1 MVVKDQVG
9 LDQLV
14 MHVKWRRCGNHL
26 EKDGLEP
33 VDIFD
38 GLGCEGKQRVVIFEE
53 YVGCKTDGDCEDE
66 DDDEEVDV
74 VAPIF
79 VQVDVLSATDA
90 AFYEDDEDA
99 ATEFDE
105 EIGVR
110 PCVGRQ
116 YVWQV

>member
-26 EKDGLEP
+26 EKDGLET
-33 VDIFD
+33 VDVFD
-38 GLGCEGKQRVVIFEE
+38 GLGCEEKQRGVIFEE
-53 YVGCKTDGDCEDE
+53 YVGCKTDGACEDE

>member
-33 VDIFD
+33 VDVFD
-38 GLGCEGKQRVVIFEE
+38 GLGCEEKQRGVIFEE
-53 YVGCKTDGDCEDE
+53 YVGCKTDGACEDE

-116 YVWQV
+116 YVWQA

>member
-14 MHVKWRRCGNHL
+14 MHVKWRRCGDHL
-26 EKDGLEP
+26 EEDGLEP

-38 GLGCEGKQRVVIFEE
+38 GLDREEKQRGVVFEE
-53 YVGCKTDGDCEDE
+53 YVSCRTDGDCEDE
-66 DDDEEVDV
+66 DDEEVDV
-74 VAPIF
+74 FAPIF

-90 AFYEDDEDA
+90 AVYEDDEDA
-99 ATEFDE
+99 ATEVDE
-105 EIGVR
+105 KVSVR

-116 YVWQV
+116 YDWQV